1 MIKLTKADRTLLKK
15 YGSRL
20 SPSAY
25 EELERLWT
33 MRDKLT
39 VINEHMI
46 PAVVQYVAVQDAL
59 NEASLTLMDVSLP
72 GVDEETGK
80 IKEVDIVTLE
90 DKINLI
96 TKLQKIAINY
106 CKLLKLDEK
115 IVTKSK
121 NKFAELLLK

>member
-1 MIKLTKADRTLLKK
+1 MIKLTKADKTLLKK

-39 VINEHMI
+39 VINEHMLPI
-46 PAVVQYVAVQDAL
+46 VVQYVAVQDAL

-72 GVDEETGK
+72 GVDKETGE
-80 IKEVDIVTLE
+80 IKDVDLAALE
-90 DKINLI
+90 EKINMI

>member
-1 MIKLTKADRTLLKK
+1 MIKLTKADKALLKK
-15 YGSRL
+15 YGFRL

-39 VINEHMI
+39 VINEHML
-46 PAVVQYVAVQDAL
+46 PTVVQYVAIQDAL

-72 GVDEETGK
+72 GVDEETGE
-80 IKEVDIVTLE
+80 IKEIDLAALE
-90 DKINLI
+90 EKINMI

>member
-1 MIKLTKADRTLLKK
+1 MIKLTKADKTLLKK

-39 VINEHMI
+39 VINEHMLPI
-46 PAVVQYVAVQDAL
+46 VVQYVAVQDAL

-72 GVDEETGK
+72 GVDEETGE
-80 IKEVDIVTLE
+80 IKDVDLAALE
-90 DKINLI
+90 EKINMI

>member
-1 MIKLTKADRTLLKK
+1 MIKLTKADKTLLKK

-39 VINEHMI
+39 VINEHMLPI
-46 PAVVQYVAVQDAL
+46 VVQYVAVQDAL

-72 GVDEETGK
+72 GVDEETGE
-80 IKEVDIVTLE
+80 IKEIDLAALE
-90 DKINLI
+90 EKINMI

>member
-20 SPSAY
+20 SSSAY

-39 VINEHMI
+39 VINEHMLPI
-46 PAVVQYVAVQDAL
+46 VVQYVAVQDAL
-59 NEASLTLMDVSLP
+59 NEASLTLMEAVEPIDT
-72 GVDEETGK
+72 ETGELR
-80 IKEVDIVTLE
+80 EVDIVTLE

-96 TKLQKIAINY
+96 TKLQKVAINY

>member
-1 MIKLTKADRTLLKK
+1 
-15 YGSRL
+15 
-20 SPSAY
+20 
-25 EELERLWT
+25 

-39 VINEHMI
+39 VINEHMLPI
-46 PAVVQYVAVQDAL
+46 VVQYVAVQDAL

-72 GVDEETGK
+72 GVDEETGE
-80 IKEVDIVTLE
+80 IKDVDLAALE
-90 DKINLI
+90 EKINMI